1 MAALPAQQIEGE
13 SMTTEEHER
22 RLAPCPFC
30 GGEAYLRT
38 REDESL
44 FNHNIVSWTIVGCRS
59 CNFDFET
66 CEDVEPDAVTAW
78 NCRAATA
85 PQGDAGEGADLDAVD
100 RAAIEVAN
108 LLHAKAGG
116 REVTPHDIA
125 RAVLATQPQHVAEM
139 VTLKE
144 RAAYYQDRA
153 LKAEFALTQ
162 REQAARAAE
171 RERCAK
177 AAGGHAAFW
186 EREASNF
193 EPHSETWSTCRA
205 RMMVATDI
213 AAAIR
218 NPGQVEKK

>member
-1 MAALPAQQIEGE
+1 
-13 SMTTEEHER
+13 MTTEEHER

-85 PQGDAGEGADLDAVD
+85 PQGDAGE
-100 RAAIEVAN
+100 
-108 LLHAKAGG
+108 
-116 REVTPHDIA
+116 
-125 RAVLATQPQHVAEM
+125 VAE
-139 VTLKE
+139 TLVNTWV
-144 RAAYYQDRA
+144 AAGDPFFAGMLYSSEKQPLIDA
-153 LKAEFALTQ
+153 IAAALTQ

-213 AAAIR
+213 AAAIALCALTPKR
-218 NPGQVEKK
+218 SKP

>member
-1 MAALPAQQIEGE
+1 
-13 SMTTEEHER
+13 MTTEEHER

-85 PQGDAGEGADLDAVD
+85 PQGDAGE
-100 RAAIEVAN
+100 
-108 LLHAKAGG
+108 
-116 REVTPHDIA
+116 
-125 RAVLATQPQHVAEM
+125 VAE
-139 VTLKE
+139 TLVNTWV
-144 RAAYYQDRA
+144 AAGDPF
-153 LKAEFALTQ
+153 FAGMLYSSEKQPLIDAIAAVLTQ